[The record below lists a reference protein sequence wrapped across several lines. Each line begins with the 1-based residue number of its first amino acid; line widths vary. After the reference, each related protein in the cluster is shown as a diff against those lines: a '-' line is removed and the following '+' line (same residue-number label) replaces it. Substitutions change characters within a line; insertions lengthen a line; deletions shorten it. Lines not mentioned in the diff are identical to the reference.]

1 MAKRSKIQQMP
12 AEVRQWL
19 EKALIDRGFSD
30 YKELEA
36 LMKDKG
42 FNISHA
48 AIHRHGQKL
57 ERKLAALKASTEAAK
72 LIAESA
78 PDDADHRS
86 AAVISL
92 VQTELFEALLNL
104 QEAEDDSVDATER
117 IKLLSNAARAIAQA
131 SQASVNQKKW
141 ESEVRQKLQALE
153 QEASAGKKNLDPD
166 TLKYLIENL
175 YGG

>member
-12 AEVRQWL
+12 VEVRQWL

-104 QEAEDDSVDATER
+104 QEAEDDSVDAAER

-153 QEASAGKKNLDPD
+153 QEASAGKKNLDPV

>member
-1 MAKRSKIQQMP
+1 MARKSKIQLMP
-12 AEVRQWL
+12 PDVRKWL
-19 EKALIDRGFSD
+19 EKTLVDRGFSG
-30 YKELEA
+30 YKELES

-42 FNISHA
+42 LNISHA
-48 AIHRHGQKL
+48 SIHRHGQKL

-104 QEAEDDSVDATER
+104 QEAEDDSVGASER
-117 IKLLSNAARAIAQA
+117 VKLLSNAARAIAQA

-141 ESEVRQKLQALE
+141 ENEVRQKLDALE
-153 QEASAGKKNLDPD
+153 KESGSGKKTLDAQ
-166 TLKYLIENL
+166 TLKIVRETL

>member
-1 MAKRSKIQQMP
+1 MP
-12 AEVRQWL
+12 PDVRKWL
-19 EKALIDRGFSD
+19 EKTLVKRGFSG
-30 YKELEA
+30 YKELES
-36 LMKDKG
+36 LMKEKG
-42 FNISHA
+42 FNISHG

-104 QEAEDDSVDATER
+104 QEAEDDSVDASER

-141 ESEVRQKLQALE
+141 ENEVRQKLQVLE
-153 QEASAGKKNLDPD
+153 QEASAGKKNLDPV

>member
-1 MAKRSKIQQMP
+1 MP
-12 AEVRQWL
+12 PDVRKWL
-19 EKALIDRGFSD
+19 EKALIDRGFSE
-30 YKELEA
+30 YKDLEA

-104 QEAEDDSVDATER
+104 QEAEDDSVDASER

-153 QEASAGKKNLDPD
+153 KEASAGKKNLDPV